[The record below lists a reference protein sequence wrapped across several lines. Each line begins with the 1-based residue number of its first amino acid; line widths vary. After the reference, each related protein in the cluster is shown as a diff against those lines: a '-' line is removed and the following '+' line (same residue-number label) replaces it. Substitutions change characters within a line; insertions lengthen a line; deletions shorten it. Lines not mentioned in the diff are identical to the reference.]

1 MTFDYQSPADPPSGA
16 LPRATGRAFGQGTH
30 PDSPLGQL
38 PGLSVAASVIE
49 VRGERWSGKSTLLA
63 GLCRQAEDGGW
74 TVASGSGA
82 APSLHGVPFGLFVD
96 ALDDVLSAS
105 GGPDDAGGWSEERR
119 TLLSGVFPTP
129 GTPLPPGLSSDPVGR
144 YRTFRATRQLL
155 ESLGAS
161 GGLLLVLDDV
171 HRADEASV
179 QLLSYLLVNP
189 PAGDVVIALAHRP
202 RQADHTLGSLLN
214 QAVADGRAHRLRP
227 PRLSDEA
234 ALALL
239 PGDISRVQCE
249 QILAASGHNPG
260 LLKAFAATRTVHG
273 EDRAPVPLPL
283 DLLTDCLRD
292 FQTLSPLGRLVVQA
306 ASVLGD
312 AVDPDVLK
320 DVAQIDDEQL
330 RGAIDELIRED
341 LLHTGRLSRRLR
353 FSSPLLR
360 AAAYQSAGPGWRLGA
375 HDRAGRRLARRDS
388 GPVEQARHLGHSAVM
403 GDADGVDVLR
413 TAAAD
418 ILWADPGQ
426 AATWARTALDLCGG
440 THDTGRERLLLAA
453 ALILCGRLRDGLAM
467 LESSPRSLL
476 TTCAA
481 RAEAAV
487 LGHTALRF
495 LGGHEEARLRLE
507 AALEASDEGC
517 LEHRARLLGTALAGA
532 LASGRTWPDA
542 RTAELLDAARALPDA
557 DRGWASAL
565 AASAAVRAGDA
576 ERAGALAV
584 EAAALLDE
592 ATDDEAAR
600 HLDGYLHLARTES
613 RLGSAEAAR
622 AHRER
627 GMRLAEG
634 RRLALSVTQ
643 FAMDIAKAQERRGEP
658 HDAARHA
665 AAAAWTAATTDSAP
679 LLEQARALCGRLGPA
694 GERGPLR
701 ALPPRAG
708 QGAGER
714 PAQPAAPGAGGP
726 PRSELGSL
734 SKRELEIAVL
744 VSSGRTNQQIA
755 RTLAVSHK
763 TVETH
768 LGRIFK
774 KLIVSS
780 RAEVAAMVG
789 RAGGARQRFSADRM
803 PGPALRAG

>member
-1 MTFDYQSPADPPSGA
+1 MTFDNQSPDDPPLTR
-16 LPRATGRAFGQGTH
+16 LPRAVVRPSAGGHHQDG
-30 PDSPLGQL
+30 PLGRL
-38 PGLSVAASVIE
+38 LDLSAAAPVIE

-63 GLCRQAEDGGW
+63 GLCRQAADGGW
-74 TVASGSGA
+74 TLASGSGA
-82 APSLHGVPFGLFVD
+82 APSLQGVPFGLFVD

-105 GGPDDAGGWSEERR
+105 GDSGGADGWSEERR

-129 GTPLPPGLSSDPVGR
+129 GRPLPPGLSGDPVGR

-189 PAGDVVIALAHRP
+189 PAGNVVIALAHRP
-202 RQADHTLGSLLN
+202 RQADHTLQSLLN
-214 QAVADGRAHRLRP
+214 QAVAEGRAQRLSP
-227 PRLSDEA
+227 PRLSEEA

-249 QILAASGHNPG
+249 QMLAASGHNPG

-273 EDRAPVPLPL
+273 GERAPVPLPL

-292 FQTLSPLGRLVVQA
+292 FRTLSPLGRLVVQA

-320 DVAQIDDEQL
+320 DVAEIDDEQL

-341 LLHTGRLSRRLR
+341 LLHTGRFSRRLG

-413 TAAAD
+413 AAAAE

-426 AATWARTALDLCGG
+426 AATWARTALDLCGR
-440 THDTGRERLLLAA
+440 THDTGRERLLLAG
-453 ALILCGRLRDGLAM
+453 ALILCGRLRDGLAT
-467 LESSPRSLL
+467 LESSPRTLF
-476 TTCAA
+476 TACAA

-487 LGHTALRF
+487 LGHTALRY
-495 LGGHEEARLRLE
+495 LGGHEEARVRLE
-507 AALEASDEGC
+507 AALDTAGDGC
-517 LEHRARLLGTALAGA
+517 PEHRALLLGTALAGS
-532 LASGRTWPDA
+532 LASGRTWPDG
-542 RTAELLDAARALPDA
+542 RTAELLDAARALPDTG
-557 DRGWASAL
+557 RGWASAL
-565 AASAAVRAGDA
+565 AASDAVRAGSV
-576 ERAGALAV
+576 ERAGALAA
-584 EAAALLDE
+584 EAAALFDE

-600 HLDGYLHLARTES
+600 HLDGLLHLARTES
-613 RLGSAEAAR
+613 RTGSAEAAR

-634 RRLALSVTQ
+634 RRFALSVTQ
-643 FAMDIAKAQERRGEP
+643 FAMDIAAAQEGRGERD
-658 HDAARHA
+658 DAARHA
-665 AAAAWTAATTDSAP
+665 AAAAWAAATTDSAP
-679 LLEQARALCGRLGPA
+679 LLANARALCGRLGPA
-694 GERGPLR
+694 GDRGPLR
-701 ALPPRAG
+701 ALPPRP
-708 QGAGER
+708 GEGVAA
-714 PAQPAAPGAGGP
+714 PPAAPAAAGP

-789 RAGGARQRFSADRM
+789 RSSGVRHRFSVDRM
-803 PGPALRAG
+803 PGPALQAG